1 VSAQADTWPQAP
13 IPVFQCVVYLVIVFC
28 LSLPPAVAQTSPEKS
43 AKQETAKPVYD
54 PVLAYERRQVRG
66 FRVYV
71 NKKAK
76 EHQTETDTALKL
88 LDTKLAEIVKIVP
101 GDRLKVLR
109 RIPFWIEGG
118 FKENRAAEYH
128 PSEDW
133 LRENGYN
140 PAKVKSVE
148 ISNVKNFVDWT
159 ERAQPMM
166 VLHELAHGYHDLV
179 YAHDDKAVA
188 AAYENAKQLK
198 LYESVA
204 YVLNDKKRRH
214 YALTNPMEYF
224 AEATEAYFG
233 KNDFYPFTHDELKQY
248 DPTGFALMEKIWGK
262 PKGR

>member
-1 VSAQADTWPQAP
+1 MKT
-13 IPVFQCVVYLVIVFC
+13 ILVLTIFIFLGCIVC
-28 LSLPPAVAQTSPEKS
+28 AQTLSEKPEKPEAS
-43 AKQETAKPVYD
+43 KPTYD
-54 PVLAYERRQVRG
+54 PVSAYEQKRLRG

-76 EHQTETDTALKL
+76 EHLSETDAALKL
-88 LDTKLAEIVKIVP
+88 LDAKLAEIVKIVP
-101 GDRLKVLR
+101 GEKVKVLR

-128 PSEDW
+128 VSADW
-133 LRENGYN
+133 LKENGYN

-148 ISNVKNFVDWT
+148 ISNVKNFVEWT

-179 YAHDDKAVA
+179 YTHDDKEIT
-188 AAYENAKQLK
+188 AAYENAKQAK
-198 LYESVA
+198 IYESVA
-204 YVLNDKKRRH
+204 YVRGDKKQRH

-233 KNDFYPFTHDELKQY
+233 KNDFYPFVHDELKQY
-248 DPTGFALMEKIWGK
+248 DPTGYALMEKIWSK
-262 PKGR
+262 KTNRQD